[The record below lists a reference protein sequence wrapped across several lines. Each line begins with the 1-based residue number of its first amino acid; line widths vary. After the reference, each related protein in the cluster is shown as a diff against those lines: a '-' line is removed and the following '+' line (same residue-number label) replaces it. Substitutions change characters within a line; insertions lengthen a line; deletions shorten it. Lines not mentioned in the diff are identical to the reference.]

1 MKDDKRNLPDERRT
15 LLNRASYLYSNNQTR
30 GSVLNK
36 DNKGY
41 EFTRMV
47 VTTTVRGAKRT
58 NKDNKGY
65 EFTRMVVMT
74 TVRGA
79 KRTNKDNKGYEITRP
94 VVTTAVRRNP
104 NEQKKKKGLE
114 MLERL

>member
-30 GSVLNK
+30 GSVL
-36 DNKGY
+36 
-41 EFTRMV
+41 
-47 VTTTVRGAKRT
+47 